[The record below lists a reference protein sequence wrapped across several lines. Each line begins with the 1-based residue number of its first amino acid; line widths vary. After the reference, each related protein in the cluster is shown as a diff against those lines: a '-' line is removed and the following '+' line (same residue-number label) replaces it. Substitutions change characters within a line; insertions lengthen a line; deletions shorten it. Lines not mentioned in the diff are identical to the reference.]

1 MNAFSRVCRYVC
13 LRLRHG
19 MSEMPHSCFH
29 QRKSKA
35 VLRSGVWLLEGCLRF
50 IVRFFSAID
59 QMVILTPC
67 SFCNSLSYPPFPHIV
82 GSDKVAPPSG
92 PAGPDTSLPWDLPRQ
107 FIKKHLRAT
116 SRTTCPLALLGYCG
130 MWGWKSSEILGGC
143 QMLPTDERLTSS
155 NLLFL

>member
-19 MSEMPHSCFH
+19 MSEMLHSCFH

-82 GSDKVAPPSG
+82 GGDKVAPPSG

-143 QMLPTDERLTSS
+143 QQMCLTSS